1 MAKITNLIGAMTGR
15 LGGMVYSKGTGA
27 QSYVRA
33 YQPTVNNPRTTTQME
48 QRAKV
53 NLMGRMSQITPAE
66 VILGLGNTKRMR
78 RSEYN
83 KILVKAA
90 TIDNTTPG
98 TIIAKLAPEAVIFS
112 KGAQSFEAT
121 VSTTA
126 SVDGLRATIGLT
138 LSDADLAGK
147 YGERIVVAVIDPSD
161 PSGFS
166 LMKYRD
172 VVFDNTTEKTVTIT
186 YGTPIRDRSMICI
199 YRIPY
204 QLTEQ
209 GAAMRTETLA
219 NDGTD
224 IIAKVLQ
231 SNNLVQDWGNSDL
244 AATEVFT
251 QA

>member
-1 MAKITNLIGAMTGR
+1 MTGR
-15 LGGMVYSKGTGA
+15 LGGMIYSKGTGA

-33 YQPTVNNPRTTTQME
+33 YQPTVKNPRTTAQME

-66 VILGLGNTKRMR
+66 VILGLGNNKRMR

-98 TIIAKLAPEAVIFS
+98 TILAKLAPEAVIFS
-112 KGAQSFEAT
+112 KGAQSFQASVT
-121 VSTTA
+121 TAVST
-126 SVDGLRATIGLT
+126 DGLRTSLGLT
-138 LSDADLAGK
+138 LNNADLAGK

-166 LMKYRD
+166 LMNFRD
-172 VVFDNTTEKTVTIT
+172 VVFSDTTAKNVTIT
-186 YGTPIRDRSMICI
+186 YGAPIASGSLICT

-231 SNNLVQDWGNSDL
+231 SNNLIQDWGNSDL
-244 AATEVFT
+244 TDSQVFT